1 MMKTEE
7 VKNEKLEQELKE
19 DDLDQAAGGKADN
32 SHSILPVQNVI

>member
-7 VKNEKLEQELKE
+7 VKNEKLEQEINE

-32 SHSILPVQNVI
+32 SHSILPVQGIV